1 MRKALLLAIVLMLSS
16 SLAFAQNGSIGIFSD
31 AGASLCNLYDTGP
44 ALLTVYVF
52 HVGALGAT
60 ASQFKVEWDPN
71 TFTATKVGENYNF
84 TLTLGSFQY
93 GISFA
98 YQTCLSGTFALG
110 DISFFGSGTSQT
122 CALIQ
127 VVPDPAAIPAG
138 SIWTVDCTL
147 PNGNLVA
154 VNGGAIRVNPDP
166 TCECTTP
173 AQESSWGQI
182 KALYN

>member
-1 MRKALLLAIVLMLSS
+1 MLSS

-52 HVGALGAT
+52 HVGAIGAT